1 MEGSEVE
8 RAAGTEGENKW
19 RLLSWFATE
28 EKTHPGCNMS
38 GLRSGLITIAVT
50 ILSAI

>member
-8 RAAGTEGENKW
+8 RAAGTGRDNKW
-19 RLLSWFATE
+19 RLLSWFGAE
-28 EKTHPGCNMS
+28 EKTHPGCIM
-38 GLRSGLITIAVT
+38 SGLITIPVT

>member
-8 RAAGTEGENKW
+8 RAAGSGRENKW
-19 RLLSWFATE
+19 RLLSWFAAE
-28 EKTHPGCNMS
+28 EKTHPGCNVS
-38 GLRSGLITIAVT
+38 GLRSGLITIPVT